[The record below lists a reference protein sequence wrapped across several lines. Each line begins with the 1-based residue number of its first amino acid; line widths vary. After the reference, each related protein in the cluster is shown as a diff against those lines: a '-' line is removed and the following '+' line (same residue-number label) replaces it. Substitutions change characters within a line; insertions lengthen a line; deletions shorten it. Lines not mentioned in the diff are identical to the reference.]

1 MIYKSFEDLPI
12 FIESKNFVKDIYGIV
27 PKFKR
32 DYSLMDQLKR
42 AAVSILLNI
51 AEGFERKSNKEFA
64 NFVNIAKGSAGEVRA
79 ILILAHEL
87 GYLNQDEYQNLRIS
101 VVNLSIQLYKFNCY
115 LLRTYKKK

>member
-79 ILILAHEL
+79 IIILAHEL
-87 GYLNQDEYQNLRIS
+87 GYLSQDEYQNLRIS
-101 VVNLSIQLYKFNCY
+101 VVNLSTQLYKFNCY

>member
-12 FIESKNFVKDIYGIV
+12 FIESKNFVKDIYSII

-32 DYSLMDQLKR
+32 DYSLMGQLKR

-79 ILILAHEL
+79 ILTLAYEL
-87 GYLNQDEYQNLRIS
+87 GYLDRDEYQNLHIS
-101 VVNLSIQLYKFNCY
+101 VVNLSTQLYKFNCY